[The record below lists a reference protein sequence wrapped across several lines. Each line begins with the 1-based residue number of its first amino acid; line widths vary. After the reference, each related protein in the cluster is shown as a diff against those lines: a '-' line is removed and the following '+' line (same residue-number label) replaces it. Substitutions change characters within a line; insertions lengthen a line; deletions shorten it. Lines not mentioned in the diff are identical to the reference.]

1 MDKIEYEIT
10 QYGLFDS
17 TVKFPDAVTT
27 QDRLLDCF
35 EIELYTSECAGT
47 AYINGTPHKLEK
59 GIIICGKPGQYRHS
73 RLHFKCCYLRSEE
86 HTNEHQTLMR
96 IAYAG

>member
-27 QDRLLDCF
+27 KP
-35 EIELYTSECAGT
+35 
-47 AYINGTPHKLEK
+47 NGL
-59 GIIICGKPGQYRHS
+59 
-73 RLHFKCCYLRSEE
+73 
-86 HTNEHQTLMR
+86 
-96 IAYAG
+96 